1 MSRERSHGN
10 EPGIHLGAGKTK
22 SVVSALVL
30 RSPSEPPGRSPV
42 HDVRSAAGGGRIAA
56 GSFAVLHPI
65 RTSPAHDRGVRQG
78 TSADRRQLDQDW
90 LSAARLVRRAG
101 FGATG
106 TQVDAVVSSGR
117 AAFVAALGSDQ
128 SADKGLA
135 PLPAPTF
142 PQVPPLG
149 KTAHTAARKARRSRI
164 TDQLRQLSGWWLR
177 RMVQVDQPVVEKLTF
192 LWHNHFATAASKVR
206 DATLMLGQN
215 Q

>member
-56 GSFAVLHPI
+56 GSFPVLPPT
-65 RTSPAHDRGVRQG
+65 RTSPADDRGVRQG
-78 TSADRRQLDQDW
+78 TSTDRRQLDQDW
-90 LSAARLVRRAG
+90 LSAAQLVRRAG

-117 AAFVAALGSDQ
+117 AAFVVAALGSDQ

-135 PLPAPTF
+135 PLPAPTLPAGPTAGKDRPHRG
-142 PQVPPLG
+142 PQG
-149 KTAHTAARKARRSRI
+149 S
-164 TDQLRQLSGWWLR
+164 SGP
-177 RMVQVDQPVVEKLTF
+177 D
-192 LWHNHFATAASKVR
+192 
-206 DATLMLGQN
+206 
-215 Q
+215 